1 MFTDYPGKH
10 FDPPSLSPQTGN
22 AQIDDTPFVF
32 GPWAFLTGHEGPFT
46 NKVNIAKGTTDPR
59 VEFTSQVLTQILTKF
74 HLQNLDQTSTSKS

>member
-22 AQIDDTPFVF
+22 AQIDDTTFVF

-46 NKVNIAKGTTDPR
+46 NKVKMVNSILVKPS
-59 VEFTSQVLTQILTKF
+59 VVLK
-74 HLQNLDQTSTSKS
+74 